1 MFRINAD
8 GTVTLT
14 FSFSAPSSPWS
25 RLGSACDVRGSYAA
39 VASDNGINNGTTKN
53 IVVLERNASD
63 HWNVASIVAH
73 DSAFGVG
80 SGLSFIGNESILIS
94 QATRGS
100 LPIKR
105 QSDGTWAEQTPYT
118 WDPATGQIINFMG
131 AGGTDGYVVGAQGYW
146 NSTGQP
152 VSVLRADMCLV

>member
-1 MFRINAD
+1 
-8 GTVTLT
+8 
-14 FSFSAPSSPWS
+14 
-25 RLGSACDVRGSYAA
+25 
-39 VASDNGINNGTTKN
+39 
-53 IVVLERNASD
+53 
-63 HWNVASIVAH
+63 VASIVAH
-73 DSAFGVG
+73 DSAFSVG
-80 SGLSFIGNESILIS
+80 GGLSFIGNDSILIS